1 MIREGWHWKK
11 PLLKMAERLH
21 SLKRIGNLSEKRLTQ
36 LERDIF
42 IGFYSVR
49 KLIESHTKITDAT
62 KKQIAQ
68 HRRLFYKICFKCGG
82 RNPISSERCRK
93 CHSQKMRLKNRNIG
107 AKK

>member
-1 MIREGWHWKK
+1 MIGKEKNTN
-11 PLLKMAERLH
+11 
-21 SLKRIGNLSEKRLTQ
+21 NLIILFELMP
-36 LERDIF
+36 
-42 IGFYSVR
+42 
-49 KLIESHTKITDAT
+49 ITDAT

-82 RNPISSERCRK
+82 RNPISSDRCRK